1 MRTIISLL
9 FLIFLFQFY
18 AIGQNA
24 SEQSKS
30 LNFEKARLKT
40 EDLNSFFFRNMKY
53 PQNAFQDDPVVN
65 VVLSFIIDKDGNIDS
80 IKVLHQPDYLFTLQ
94 VLSALDKSKGLW
106 IPSQVNGRPIDKKYI
121 ANFKF
126 ATSTEPSDLKE
137 KGLRSYKKGDME
149 KALKNIDIAI
159 KYNCYD
165 KELYEVRSKIYMNL
179 NKIDQANSDIE
190 KIDSI
195 NNYLL
200 IDMGFGYIRN
210 RM

>member
-1 MRTIISLL
+1 MRTIISFL
-9 FLIFLFQFY
+9 FLIFLTQFF
-18 AIGQNA
+18 AIGQNV

-40 EDLNSFFFRNMKY
+40 EDLNSFFFKNMKY

-65 VVLSFIIDKDGNIDS
+65 VLLSFIIDKDGNIDS
-80 IKVLHQPDYLFTLQ
+80 IKVLHQPVYLFTLQ

-106 IPSQVNGRPIDKKYI
+106 IPSKVNGKHIDKKYI

-126 ATSTEPSDLKE
+126 STSTVPSDFKE
-137 KGLRSYKKGDME
+137 KGLKYYKKGDIE

-159 KYNCYD
+159 KYNSYD

-179 NKIDQANSDIE
+179 NKIDQANRDIE
-190 KIDSI
+190 KFDSI

-200 IDMGFGYIRN
+200 IDVGFGYIRN